1 MTLAMASKLT
11 NPAWEIAELL
21 LLAAIIIFAPPKADK
36 RYLQAFSSSTKG
48 VCMLTGERFR
58 LTRSVQ
64 AIDETQSHNI
74 PSGAIIE
81 ILLPE
86 NEDGTV
92 TFLWG
97 RLTLNALASDLVG
110 HMAKIRD

>member
-1 MTLAMASKLT
+1 
-11 NPAWEIAELL
+11 
-21 LLAAIIIFAPPKADK
+21 
-36 RYLQAFSSSTKG
+36 
-48 VCMLTGERFR
+48 MLTGERFR

-64 AIDETQSHNI
+64 AIDETQAHNI

>member
-1 MTLAMASKLT
+1 
-11 NPAWEIAELL
+11 
-21 LLAAIIIFAPPKADK
+21 
-36 RYLQAFSSSTKG
+36 
-48 VCMLTGERFR
+48 MLTGERFR
-58 LTRSVQ
+58 LTRSVR

-86 NEDGTV
+86 TENGTV

-97 RLTLNALASDLVG
+97 RLTLNALAGRVRNPSVG
-110 HMAKIRD
+110 DRLPSAGWR